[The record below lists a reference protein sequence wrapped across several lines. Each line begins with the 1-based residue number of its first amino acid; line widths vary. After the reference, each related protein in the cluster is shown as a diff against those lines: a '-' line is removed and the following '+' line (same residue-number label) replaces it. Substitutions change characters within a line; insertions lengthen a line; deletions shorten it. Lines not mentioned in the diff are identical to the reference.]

1 VALERIVSGG
11 QSGVDRG
18 ALDAALALGFPCG
31 GWCPAGRLAED
42 GPIPERYPVVEL
54 AGGDYRARTRR
65 NVQDSDGT
73 LIFAFGA
80 PKGGTLETLRDCRRF
95 GKPHLVVDASAVP
108 VRDAAGRALLFV
120 RGNSVRVLNVA
131 GPRESGWHG
140 ARAYA
145 EAAMRGLLTDGRYAR
160 SM

>member
-1 VALERIVSGG
+1 MALERIVSGG

-18 ALDAALALGFPCG
+18 ALDAALALGFACG

-42 GPIPERYPVVEL
+42 GPIPGHYPVVEL

-73 LIFAFGA
+73 LIIACGA
-80 PKGGTLETLRDCRRF
+80 PKGGTLETLRDCLRF
-95 GKPHLVVDASAVP
+95 GKAHLLVDASAVP
-108 VRDAAGRALLFV
+108 ASVAAGRALIFAQE
-120 RGNSVRVLNVA
+120 NAIRVLNVA
-131 GPRESGWHG
+131 GPRESGWNG

-145 EAAMRGLLTDGRYAR
+145 EAAVRGLLQRYAR

>member
-42 GPIPERYPVVEL
+42 GPIPERYPVAEL

-65 NVQDSDGT
+65 NVQDADGT
-73 LIFAFGA
+73 LILAFGA
-80 PKGGTLETLRDCRRF
+80 PTGGTLQTLRDCLRF
-95 GKPHLVVDASAVP
+95 GKPHLVVDALAVP
-108 VRDAAGRALLFV
+108 ACDAAERASLFV
-120 RGNSVRVLNVA
+120 QGNAIRVLNVA
-131 GPRESGWHG
+131 GPRESGWQG
-140 ARAYA
+140 ASAYA
-145 EAAMRGLLTDGRYAR
+145 EASVRGLLALGR
-160 SM
+160 

>member
-1 VALERIVSGG
+1 MALERIISGG

-18 ALDAALALGFPCG
+18 ALDAALALGLACG

-54 AGGDYRARTRR
+54 AGGDYRARTRQ
-65 NVQDSDGT
+65 NVQDADGT
-73 LIFAFGA
+73 LILAFGA
-80 PKGGTLETLRDCRRF
+80 PKGGTLETLRDCLRF
-95 GKPHLVVDASAVP
+95 GKPHLVVDASAASA
-108 VRDAAGRALLFV
+108 RDAARRAINFV
-120 RGNSVRVLNVA
+120 QDNAIRVLNVA

-145 EAAMRGLLTDGRYAR
+145 EAAVRELLAGP
-160 SM
+160 

>member
-18 ALDAALALGFPCG
+18 ALDAALALGFQCG

-54 AGGDYRARTRR
+54 AGGDYRARTRQ
-65 NVQDSDGT
+65 NVQDTDGT
-73 LIFAFGA
+73 LILALGA
-80 PKGGTLETLRDCRRF
+80 PKGGTLETLRDCLRF
-95 GKPHLVVDASAVP
+95 GKPHLVVDASAASAQ
-108 VRDAAGRALLFV
+108 DAARRALLFV
-120 RGNSVRVLNVA
+120 QENAIRVLNIA
-131 GPRESGWHG
+131 GPRESGWQG

-145 EAAMRGLLTDGRYAR
+145 DAAVRGLLAPRR
-160 SM
+160 

>member
-1 VALERIVSGG
+1 MALERIVSGG

-18 ALDAALALGFPCG
+18 ALDAALALGFACG

-73 LIFAFGA
+73 LIIASGA

-95 GKPHLVVDASAVP
+95 GKPHMVVDASAVP
-108 VRDAAGRALLFV
+108 VRDAFGRA
-120 RGNSVRVLNVA
+120 A
-131 GPRESGWHG
+131 
-140 ARAYA
+140 ART
-145 EAAMRGLLTDGRYAR
+145 G
-160 SM
+160 

>member
-1 VALERIVSGG
+1 MALERIVSGG

-18 ALDAALALGFPCG
+18 ALDAALALGFACG

-73 LIFAFGA
+73 LIIAFGA

-95 GKPHLVVDASAVP
+95 GRPHLLVDASAVP
-108 VRDAAGRALLFV
+108 FRDAAARALLFV

-131 GPRESGWHG
+131 GPRESGWQG

-145 EAAMRGLLTDGRYAR
+145 EAAVRGLLTQGR
-160 SM
+160 